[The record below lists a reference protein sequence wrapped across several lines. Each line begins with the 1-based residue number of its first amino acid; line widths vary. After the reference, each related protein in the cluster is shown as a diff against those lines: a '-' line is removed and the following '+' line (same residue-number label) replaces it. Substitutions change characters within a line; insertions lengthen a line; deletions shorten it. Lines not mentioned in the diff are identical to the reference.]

1 MRTLAVAALTILLIL
16 APSSPALAL
25 AAASRP
31 FPADVAVGPQVT
43 ADAAVLIDATTGR
56 VLWSRGAEEPRAP
69 ASTTKMMTALV
80 ALEEGNLKSVVTVSP
95 AADATPGSSA
105 HLRAGE
111 RYTLAQLL
119 VALLLPSGNDAAVA
133 IAEHVAGSVPA
144 FAERMNAKARV
155 LGLVATHFTNPHGLT
170 AAGHYSSALDLALI
184 ARAGLRIPEFAR
196 IVDTAEAQIAG
207 TNSMDQEIRREL
219 HNTNRLL
226 VTYGWV
232 NGVKTGTTDAA
243 GSCLVASAA
252 RGGVELIAVV
262 LHSSDRWGDALRLL
276 QWGYA
281 HFSMVQPAAKGQ
293 VITTL
298 PVRLAQDPT
307 ARVPVVA
314 AADLTAPLAL
324 DELPRMRLIQDLPAA
339 VDAPVRRGQLI
350 GTLQLRV
357 AGQPFAE
364 VPLVAASTVKRVGL
378 PLLWWRQLQLVLRG
392 SPAARGPGLPH

>member
-1 MRTLAVAALTILLIL
+1 MRTLVVAVLAFALIL
-16 APSSPALAL
+16 APSTPALA
-25 AAASRP
+25 AGSRP

-56 VLWSRGAEEPRAP
+56 VLWSRGADEARAP

-80 ALEEGNLKSVVTVSP
+80 ALEEGDLRSVVTVSP

-133 IAEHVAGSVPA
+133 IAEHIAGSVPA
-144 FAERMNAKARV
+144 FAERMNAKARA

-184 ARAGLRIPEFAR
+184 ARAGLRQPEFAR

-207 TNSMDQEIRREL
+207 TNSLDQEIRREL

-232 NGVKTGTTDAA
+232 TGVKTGTTDAA
-243 GSCLVASAA
+243 GSCLVASGA
-252 RGGVELIAVV
+252 RDGVELIAVV
-262 LHSSDRWGDALRLL
+262 LHSRDRWGDALRML

-281 HFSMVQPAAKGQ
+281 HFSMVRPAKAGQ
-293 VITTL
+293 VVTTVR
-298 PVRLAQDPT
+298 VRLARNPG
-307 ARVPVVA
+307 ARVPVAA
-314 AADLTAPLAL
+314 AADLVAPLAL
-324 DELPRMRLIQDLPAA
+324 DELPRARLIRDLPASL
-339 VDAPVRRGQLI
+339 DAPVRKGQRV
-350 GTLQLRV
+350 GTLQLLV
-357 AGQPFAE
+357 AGQPLAE
-364 VPLVAASTVKRVGL
+364 VPLLAAASVRQAGW
-378 PLLWWRQLQLVLRG
+378 PLIWWRRLDLALRG
-392 SPAARGPGLPH
+392 SSAATTPGRPR